1 MSRIENISLCNNLFT
16 LYKNKLLHH
25 AYRTNRKILSSIET
39 TSKINSVDPEII
51 FSIILIESVSRGNFF
66 MRSIEKIAGMV
77 FPNIL
82 IRLDVSLGIGQ
93 IRISTARELCNLT
106 NNKQIIKLLLDF
118 ESNISLISKLVS
130 IYVED
135 CRFDKNPIKSIVKMY
150 TTGNKDT
157 VDNVQSTVYYMLV
170 SWSISNGTFHK
181 VLAEIQ

>member
-1 MSRIENISLCNNLFT
+1 MNRIENISLCNNLFL
-16 LYKNKLLHH
+16 LYKNKLLHN
-25 AYRTNRKILSSIET
+25 AYRTNREILSSIET
-39 TSKINSVDPEII
+39 NSRIYSVDPEIV
-51 FSIILIESVSRGNFF
+51 FSIVLIESVSRGNFF
-66 MRSIEKIAGMV
+66 LRSIEKMAGML

-82 IRLDVSLGIGQ
+82 IKLDVSLGIGQ
-93 IRISTARELCNLT
+93 IRISTARNLCNQT

-130 IYVED
+130 IYIED
-135 CRFDKNPIKSIVKMY
+135 CRVDKNTIKSIVKMY

-157 VDNVQSTVYYMLV
+157 VDNVQITVYYMLV